1 MATGDL
7 KKVRQFNRAVAQK
20 QYETNLNN
28 FYSQEFQNKVKKDL
42 TDSQAKDTWKRNMQ
56 IRDIQEN
63 AKLEAYEKSEKTF
76 VDQLVFN
83 EEAAKVAREGEQR
96 VFQERILETA
106 FQTDELNLQFEQQ
119 VTKSKFDYNQ
129 QDQNIKNAITDFETN
144 QALIDLQTDKSKS
157 DVKFGLKQADQKEAS
172 ARADSNIK
180 QNQTR
185 IKSLQETG
193 QVRAQGRRGNS
204 AAKALQSITAL
215 SGVNTALIADQLTR
229 SELSINTDR
238 EILKATYNKDDESG
252 FASRERQVST
262 RQASNRK
269 AQTVESAERSKSFV
283 AETLGMSE
291 EQFNMSRE
299 QLGNSLL
306 SAADT
311 FEANLKKVNRQKYA
325 ADLQTYANRQ
335 LKPRVA
341 LPYPKPFESEM
352 PINIM
357 PPRPIE
363 PVRGAGA
370 SGQATGSSTA
380 GIITGVAG
388 TVASVAAAFGPAGA
402 PIAAGAAIFG
412 GIASIFS

>member
-1 MATGDL
+1 MASA
-7 KKVRQFNRAVAQK
+7 KKKIKQFNTAVAQK

-63 AKLEAYEKSEKTF
+63 AKLEAFEKSEQTF
-76 VDQLVFN
+76 VDQLIFN
-83 EEAAKVAREGEQR
+83 EQAAKVAREGEDR

-106 FQTDELNLQFEQQ
+106 FQTDELNLQFEKQ
-119 VTKSKFDYNQ
+119 VTQSKFEYGSQ
-129 QDQNIKNAITDFETN
+129 EQNIKNAITDFETN

-157 DVKFGLKQADQKEAS
+157 DVEFGLKQADQKES
-172 ARADSNIK
+172 DARADSNIK
-180 QNQTR
+180 RNQNR
-185 IKSLQETG
+185 IRTLQDTG
-193 QVRAQGRRGNS
+193 QARAQGRRGNS

-215 SGVNTALIADQLTR
+215 SGVNSALIADQLTR

-238 EILKATYNKDDESG
+238 EILKATYDKDNQSG
-252 FASRERQVST
+252 FALRQQQVST
-262 RQASNRK
+262 RQASDRK
-269 AQTVESAERSKSFV
+269 TQTVASANRTKDFV

-311 FEANLKKVNRQKYA
+311 YEANLKKVNRQKFA
-325 ADLQTYANRQ
+325 SDLQTYANRQ

-341 LPYPKPFESEM
+341 MPYPKPFESEL
-352 PINIM
+352 PINIQ
-357 PPRPIE
+357 PPRPVE

-370 SGQATGSSTA
+370 SAQATGSSAA

-388 TVASVAAAFGPAGA
+388 TVATVAAAFGPAGA
-402 PIAAGAAIFG
+402 PVAAGAAIIG

>member
-1 MATGDL
+1 MASA
-7 KKVRQFNRAVAQK
+7 KKKIKQFNTAVAQK

-28 FYSQEFQNKVKKDL
+28 YYSQEFQNKVKKDL

-63 AKLEAYEKSEKTF
+63 AKLEAYEKSEQTF
-76 VDQLVFN
+76 VDQLIFN
-83 EEAAKVAREGEQR
+83 EEAAKVAREGEDR

-106 FQTDELNLQFEQQ
+106 FQTDELNLQFEKQ
-119 VTKSKFDYNQ
+119 VTQSKFEYGSQ
-129 QDQNIKNAITDFETN
+129 EQNIKNAITDFETN

-157 DVKFGLKQADQKEAS
+157 DVEFGLKQADQKES
-172 ARADSNIK
+172 DARADSNTK
-180 QNQTR
+180 QYQNR
-185 IKSLQETG
+185 IRALQDTG
-193 QVRAQGRRGNS
+193 QARAQGRRGNS

-215 SGVNTALIADQLTR
+215 SGVNSALIADQLTR

-238 EILKATYNKDDESG
+238 EILKATYNKDTQSG
-252 FASRERQVST
+252 FALRQQQVST
-262 RQASNRK
+262 RQASDRK
-269 AQTVESAERSKSFV
+269 TQTVTSANRSKEYV

-311 FEANLKKVNRQKYA
+311 YEANLKKVNRQKYA
-325 ADLQTYANRQ
+325 SDLQTYANRQ

-341 LPYPKPFESEM
+341 MPYPKPFESEL

-357 PPRPIE
+357 PPRPVE

-370 SGQATGSSTA
+370 TAQATGSSTA

-388 TVASVAAAFGPAGA
+388 TVATVAAAFGPAGA
-402 PIAAGAAIFG
+402 PVAAGAAIIG

>member
-1 MATGDL
+1 MTSAL
-7 KKVRQFNRAVAQK
+7 KKMRQFNRAVAQK

-119 VTKSKFDYNQ
+119 VTKSKFDYDQ

-157 DVKFGLKQADQKEAS
+157 DVNFSLKQADQKEAN

-185 IKSLQETG
+185 HTNK
-193 QVRAQGRRGNS
+193 
-204 AAKALQSITAL
+204 QS
-215 SGVNTALIADQLTR
+215 
-229 SELSINTDR
+229 
-238 EILKATYNKDDESG
+238 
-252 FASRERQVST
+252 
-262 RQASNRK
+262 
-269 AQTVESAERSKSFV
+269 
-283 AETLGMSE
+283 
-291 EQFNMSRE
+291 
-299 QLGNSLL
+299 
-306 SAADT
+306 
-311 FEANLKKVNRQKYA
+311 
-325 ADLQTYANRQ
+325 
-335 LKPRVA
+335 
-341 LPYPKPFESEM
+341 
-352 PINIM
+352 
-357 PPRPIE
+357 
-363 PVRGAGA
+363 
-370 SGQATGSSTA
+370 
-380 GIITGVAG
+380 
-388 TVASVAAAFGPAGA
+388 
-402 PIAAGAAIFG
+402 
-412 GIASIFS
+412 